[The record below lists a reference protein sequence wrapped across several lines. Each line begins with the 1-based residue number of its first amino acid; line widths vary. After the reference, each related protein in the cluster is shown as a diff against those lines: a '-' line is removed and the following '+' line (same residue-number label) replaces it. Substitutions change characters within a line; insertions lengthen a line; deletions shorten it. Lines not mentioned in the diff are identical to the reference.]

1 VLDID
6 ACRIDE
12 AREELVMALPG
23 RIARSL
29 RGWPG
34 SAARLRRKLAGI
46 ERGLATEARLASM
59 FAMFNALTRGERP
72 SGAEPLPRPARATW
86 LSLRSL
92 TRAAAVLAMA
102 AMVVGSVLLTSRA
115 RPVDRSCLTL
125 TANGTT
131 VTVPVTAA
139 GSTSGA
145 SGASG
150 ASAASGATVRSV
162 AVGLGHES
170 LCPAYPAK

>member
-1 VLDID
+1 
-6 ACRIDE
+6 
-12 AREELVMALPG
+12 MAWPG
-23 RIARSL
+23 RIARPL

-34 SAARLRRKLAGI
+34 NAARLRRTLAGI

-72 SGAEPLPRPARATW
+72 SGAEPLPRPARATL
-86 LSLRSL
+86 LSLRML

-102 AMVVGSVLLTSRA
+102 AMVAGSLLLTSRT
-115 RPVDRSCLTL
+115 RPVDRSCLML
-125 TANGTT
+125 AANGTT

-145 SGASG
+145 PGASG
-150 ASAASGATVRSV
+150 AAARSV

>member
-1 VLDID
+1 
-6 ACRIDE
+6 
-12 AREELVMALPG
+12 MAWPG

-34 SAARLRRKLAGI
+34 NAARLQRKLAEI

-72 SGAEPLPRPARATW
+72 SGAEPLPRPARARW
-86 LSLRSL
+86 LSLRVL
-92 TRAAAVLAMA
+92 TRAAAFLAMA
-102 AMVVGSVLLTSRA
+102 AVIVGSMLLTSRT
-115 RPVDRSCLTL
+115 RPLDRSCLML
-125 TANGTT
+125 TANGTA
-131 VTVPVTAA
+131 VAVPVTAA

-145 SGASG
+145 PEASG
-150 ASAASGATVRSV
+150 AAVRSV
-162 AVGLGHES
+162 AVGLGNES

>member
-1 VLDID
+1 
-6 ACRIDE
+6 
-12 AREELVMALPG
+12 MALPG

-34 SAARLRRKLAGI
+34 NAARLQRKLAGI

-72 SGAEPLPRPARATW
+72 SGAEPLPRPARATL
-86 LSLRSL
+86 LSLRVL

-102 AMVVGSVLLTSRA
+102 AVVAASVLLTSRT
-115 RPVDRSCLTL
+115 RPVDRSCLML

-139 GSTSGA
+139 GATSGAPGASVA
-145 SGASG
+145 SGASE
-150 ASAASGATVRSV
+150 ASGPTVRSV

>member
-1 VLDID
+1 
-6 ACRIDE
+6 
-12 AREELVMALPG
+12 MALPG
-23 RIARSL
+23 RLARSL

-34 SAARLRRKLAGI
+34 NAARLRRKLAEI
-46 ERGLATEARLASM
+46 ERGLAAETRLASM

-72 SGAEPLPRPARATW
+72 SGAEPLPRPARAAW
-86 LSLRSL
+86 LSLRVL
-92 TRAAAVLAMA
+92 TRAAAVLAMVA
-102 AMVVGSVLLTSRA
+102 VVAGGLLLSSRT
-115 RPVDRSCLTL
+115 RPVDRSCLML

-145 SGASG
+145 P
-150 ASAASGATVRSV
+150 GATVRSV

>member
-1 VLDID
+1 
-6 ACRIDE
+6 
-12 AREELVMALPG
+12 MPLPG

-34 SAARLRRKLAGI
+34 NTARLRRKLAGI

-86 LSLRSL
+86 LSRRVM

-102 AMVVGSVLLTSRA
+102 AVVAGSLLLTSKTRT
-115 RPVDRSCLTL
+115 VDRSCLML
-125 TANGTT
+125 TANGTAI
-131 VTVPVTAA
+131 TVPMTAA

-145 SGASG
+145 P
-150 ASAASGATVRSV
+150 GATVRSV
-162 AVGLGHES
+162 AVGPGHES

>member
-1 VLDID
+1 
-6 ACRIDE
+6 
-12 AREELVMALPG
+12 MAWPG

-34 SAARLRRKLAGI
+34 NAARLQRKLAGI

-86 LSLRSL
+86 LSQRML
-92 TRAAAVLAMA
+92 TRAAAFLAMA
-102 AMVVGSVLLTSRA
+102 AVVAGSLLLTSRT
-115 RPVDRSCLTL
+115 RPVDQSCLML

-139 GSTSGA
+139 GSTFGA
-145 SGASG
+145 AG
-150 ASAASGATVRSV
+150 SAGVPGATVRSV

>member
-1 VLDID
+1 
-6 ACRIDE
+6 
-12 AREELVMALPG
+12 MPLPG

-34 SAARLRRKLAGI
+34 NAARLRRKLAGI

-86 LSLRSL
+86 LSLRVM
-92 TRAAAVLAMA
+92 TRVAAMLAMA
-102 AMVVGSVLLTSRA
+102 AVVAGSLLLTSRT
-115 RPVDRSCLTL
+115 RPVDRSCMML
-125 TANGTT
+125 TANGTA

-145 SGASG
+145 P
-150 ASAASGATVRSV
+150 GATARSV
-162 AVGLGHES
+162 AVGPGHES